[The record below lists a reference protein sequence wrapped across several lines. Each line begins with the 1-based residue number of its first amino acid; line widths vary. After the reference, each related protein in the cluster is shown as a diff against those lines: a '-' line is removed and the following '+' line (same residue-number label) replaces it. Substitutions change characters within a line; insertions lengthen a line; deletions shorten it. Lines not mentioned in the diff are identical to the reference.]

1 MVFLQ
6 NLGRLTRIFGSVDT
20 LEFILINFHFEDNT
34 WYLHFLLGYNV
45 GKVDYNIVQSK
56 SGEFFLVNIFSHG
69 ERVPI
74 KITRRRDIMT
84 SYESIMLVL
93 EKEGQRQAIHAKL
106 EILGRA
112 GEITYFNTTEF
123 GGTVHMTDKL
133 LAFSANGP
141 KGVVAST
148 VLDLINSKGYELI
161 DLRLPA
167 TTKDFYPILVKINR
181 AAKNAEII
189 SFHKNTNISP
199 AAQFELY
206 YQGSVSFID
215 FFSF

>member
-112 GEITYFNTTEF
+112 
-123 GGTVHMTDKL
+123 
-133 LAFSANGP
+133 ANGP